1 VSSASPQS
9 SVVAPRKL
17 IVSSWVKFTMPSG
30 LLRSSCMSPCIE
42 RFRPLI
48 VRVLYLV
55 SPVTATVHVW
65 SPISYFGEQV
75 GLNTY
80 VL

>member
-1 VSSASPQS
+1 VSSASLQS

-17 IVSSWVKFTMPSG
+17 IVSSWVKFTTPSG
-30 LLRSSCMSPCIE
+30 LLRSSCMSPRIE

-65 SPISYFGEQV
+65 SPTSYFGEHPAS
-75 GLNTY
+75 NAY

>member
-17 IVSSWVKFTMPSG
+17 MVSSWVKFAMPSG
-30 LLRSSCMSPCIE
+30 LLRSSCMSPLID
-42 RFRPLI
+42 RFRPSI

-55 SPVTATVHVW
+55 SPVTSTFQVW
-65 SPISYFGEQV
+65 SPTSYFGAQV

>member
-1 VSSASPQS
+1 VQLK
-9 SVVAPRKL
+9 VALNFVFAR
-17 IVSSWVKFTMPSG
+17 T
-30 LLRSSCMSPCIE
+30 
-42 RFRPLI
+42 FRLGSFHVI

-65 SPISYFGEQV
+65 SPTSYFGEHPAS
-75 GLNTY
+75 NAY